1 MQTLSQQR
9 LLSWSNYVSGYEIS
23 SEMEGEAVVEVHSK
37 DSKDS
42 KDPVKIEAASSYP
55 STHK

>member
-37 DSKDS
+37 DPRHRGCQLLPFHSQ
-42 KDPVKIEAASSYP
+42 IA
-55 STHK
+55 